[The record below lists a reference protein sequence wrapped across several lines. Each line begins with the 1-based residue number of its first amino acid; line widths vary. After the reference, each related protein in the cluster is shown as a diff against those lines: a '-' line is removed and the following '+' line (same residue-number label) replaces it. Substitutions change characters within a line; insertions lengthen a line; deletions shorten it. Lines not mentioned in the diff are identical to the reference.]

1 MIKLSVMYPAGEGVT
16 FDMDYYRDQHMAIV
30 QRTLN
35 PSKIEIDQGADGQPF
50 VAIGHLL
57 WESAEDMQAGMMHP
71 DAGEATADVPNF
83 TNATPQ
89 MQMST
94 TVQ

>member
-1 MIKLSVMYPAGEGVT
+1 MICMTILYPTADDAT
-16 FDMDYYRDQHMAIV
+16 FDMDYYREHHMAIV

-50 VAIGHLL
+50 LAVGHLF
-57 WESAEDMQAGMMHP
+57 WESSEDMQAGMMHP
-71 DAGEATADVPNF
+71 EAGEAQSDLPNF
-83 TNATPQ
+83 TNTTPQ